1 MYATEDKNL
10 EIIFTVNDNLC
21 GDRVPA
27 PAIGS
32 TLVIEFTIHDPDEPD
47 ASYEVDV
54 FADTIE
60 DPSRA
65 QVIGSYILDG
75 NTGLDEVWTIDD
87 VTYDGGTQYFFFR
100 VRQFQE
106 DGDPQRLWTAPIW
119 FEPES

>member
-65 QVIGSYILDG
+65 QVIGTYILDG

-87 VTYDGGTQYFFFR
+87 VTYDGGT
-100 VRQFQE
+100 
-106 DGDPQRLWTAPIW
+106 
-119 FEPES
+119 